1 MEILFK
7 NDRLKRD
14 CTEDRWMRRA
24 WGSNRAKVL
33 RRRLDQLRAADN
45 LEHLRLAFHRRCH
58 ELDGDRAEQVSLD
71 LDGGYR
77 VLLLVADNP
86 VPRKSDGGLD
96 WSRVTAVRVMAVEDP
111 HA

>member
-7 NDRLKRD
+7 NENLKRD

-24 WGSNRAKVL
+24 WGSNRSQVL
-33 RRRLDQLRAADN
+33 RRRLDQLRASDS
-45 LEHLRLAFHRRCH
+45 LEQMKLVHRRCH
-58 ELDGDRAEQVSLD
+58 ELKGDRAGQVSLD

-77 VLLLVADNP
+77 LLLESAADP
-86 VPRKSDGGLD
+86 PPRKPDGGLD
-96 WSRVTAVRVMAVEDP
+96 WSRVTAVRIIAVEDT

>member
-1 MEILFK
+1 MDILFK
-7 NDRLKRD
+7 NERLERD

-24 WGSNRAKVL
+24 WGANRTKIL
-33 RRRLDQLRAADN
+33 RRRLDQLRAAEN

-58 ELDGDRAEQVSLD
+58 ELEGDRSEQVSLD

-77 VLLLVADNP
+77 LLLAVAENP
-86 VPRKSDGGLD
+86 VPRKPDGGLD
-96 WSRVTAVRVMAVEDP
+96 WRRIAAVRVLAVENT